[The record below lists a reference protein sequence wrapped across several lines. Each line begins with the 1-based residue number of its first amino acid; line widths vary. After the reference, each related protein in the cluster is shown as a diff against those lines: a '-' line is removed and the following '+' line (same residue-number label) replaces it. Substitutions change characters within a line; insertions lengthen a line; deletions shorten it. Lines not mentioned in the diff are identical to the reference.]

1 MKTAITAVDKLNN
14 KVLPFFK
21 SQELSILRI
30 LTDRGSE
37 YCGKVE
43 NHDYELYL
51 AINDIEH
58 TKTKVKH
65 PQTNGICERF
75 HKTIL
80 QEFYQ
85 VAFRK
90 RIRI

>member
-43 NHDYELYL
+43 KWK
-51 AINDIEH
+51 I
-58 TKTKVKH
+58 
-65 PQTNGICERF
+65 
-75 HKTIL
+75 TIMS
-80 QEFYQ
+80 F
-85 VAFRK
+85 
-90 RIRI
+90 I

>member
-1 MKTAITAVDKLNN
+1 M
-14 KVLPFFK
+14 
-21 SQELSILRI
+21 
-30 LTDRGSE
+30 
-37 YCGKVE
+37 
-43 NHDYELYL
+43 
-51 AINDIEH
+51 AINDIDH

-80 QEFYQ
+80 QAFYQ

-90 RIRI
+90 NLYESIEQLQADLDNWIEHYNHESTHQGKM

>member
-21 SQELSILRI
+21 SKELSILRI